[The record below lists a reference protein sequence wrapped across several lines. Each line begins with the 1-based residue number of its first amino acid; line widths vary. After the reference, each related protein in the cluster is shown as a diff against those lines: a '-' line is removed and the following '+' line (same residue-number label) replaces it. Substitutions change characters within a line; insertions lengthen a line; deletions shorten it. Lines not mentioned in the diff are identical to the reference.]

1 MKTLSIGS
9 HSFSYSEYQ
18 HIAEGAVKLALS
30 DDASAKIRA
39 SRAFLE
45 DKTAR
50 SERPIY
56 GVNTG
61 FGSLC
66 NIEIS
71 EEDLGLLQTNLV
83 RSHACGMG
91 EYVRPEVIR
100 LMIALKLKS
109 FAVGVSGIRLGVC
122 QSLVDLYNSG
132 ALPVI
137 YSQGSLGASG
147 DLAPLAHMSLPLL
160 GEGSMWWKGEIVET
174 EIVLNALGSNAWS
187 THILASKEGLALLNG
202 TQFMSAHGMFAMLH
216 ARRLDYFADKIGALS
231 TAAHDGRIEPFTAG
245 VNATRPQPGQVMTA
259 SRIHHWLKEAPIMS
273 GPKPHVQD
281 PYSFRCMPQVHG
293 ASKNAL
299 MHAMQVIEDEVDAA
313 TDNPVVLEEEDAVIS
328 AGNFHGQ
335 PLALVLDYAALA
347 LHELGSISERR
358 TYQLISGRRGLPPFL
373 TPNPGLN
380 SGLMIAQYTAAGIVS
395 QNKQYCT
402 PASADSIE
410 SSNGQEDHVSMGANA
425 ATKLLKVVDNL
436 YSILGIELINAAQA
450 VDLRGC
456 DVGAELKGLLDQFR
470 QRVPSLSD
478 DRNLHPELVAASNFL
493 KSEALVEESVLLSLN

>member
-1 MKTLSIGS
+1 MQTVFIGTAPISYEDYHKISLGSVRLELSK
-9 HSFSYSEYQ
+9 E
-18 HIAEGAVKLALS
+18 AVQRIS
-30 DDASAKIRA
+30 A

-66 NIEIS
+66 NIEIDDA
-71 EEDLGLLQTNLV
+71 DLGQLQTNLV

-109 FAVGVSGIRLGVC
+109 FAVGVSGIRLEVC

-174 EIVLNALGSNAWS
+174 EVVLSALGSNAWR
-187 THILASKEGLALLNG
+187 THTLASKEGLALLNG

-245 VNATRPQPGQVMTA
+245 VNSTRPQPGQVMTA
-259 SRIHHWLKEAPIMS
+259 SRIHHWLKEAPIMHS
-273 GPKPHVQD
+273 PKSHVQD

-293 ASKNAL
+293 ASK
-299 MHAMQVIEDEVDAA
+299 
-313 TDNPVVLEEEDAVIS
+313 
-328 AGNFHGQ
+328 
-335 PLALVLDYAALA
+335 
-347 LHELGSISERR
+347 
-358 TYQLISGRRGLPPFL
+358 
-373 TPNPGLN
+373 
-380 SGLMIAQYTAAGIVS
+380 
-395 QNKQYCT
+395 
-402 PASADSIE
+402 
-410 SSNGQEDHVSMGANA
+410 
-425 ATKLLKVVDNL
+425 
-436 YSILGIELINAAQA
+436 
-450 VDLRGC
+450 
-456 DVGAELKGLLDQFR
+456 
-470 QRVPSLSD
+470 
-478 DRNLHPELVAASNFL
+478 
-493 KSEALVEESVLLSLN
+493 